1 MTYELIIQHNGTVM
15 FPAVVE
21 DVTIE
26 WERQGQP
33 GKLSFEVVK
42 TDGLS
47 FQEGDPCRFS
57 VDGSPFF
64 MALFLRKPARAATP
78 RSSRSRPM
86 TRSIT
91 SRIRTHTS
99 TQTKPPRKSSRW

>member
-33 GKLSFEVVK
+33 GKLSFE
-42 TDGLS
+42 
-47 FQEGDPCRFS
+47 
-57 VDGSPFF
+57 
-64 MALFLRKPARAATP
+64 
-78 RSSRSRPM
+78 RSEERRVG
-86 TRSIT
+86 
-91 SRIRTHTS
+91 
-99 TQTKPPRKSSRW
+99 KEC

>member
-47 FQEGDPCRFS
+47 LD
-57 VDGSPFF
+57 
-64 MALFLRKPARAATP
+64 
-78 RSSRSRPM
+78 
-86 TRSIT
+86 
-91 SRIRTHTS
+91 
-99 TQTKPPRKSSRW
+99 RKSVV